1 MQRQHVFLVLCA
13 IFICAQIAPVSAQAA
28 LVLPDLTGGYKVSRT
43 SYDLTDPNREETFTA
58 DPDDKREIQV
68 TVYYPAD
75 PAADAAI
82 ASYMTPALQKVSAAQ
97 SGFADFLFNI
107 TTHTYDSQPAVPGK
121 FPVLIFSPGFGA
133 STAYYTSL
141 LEDIAS
147 HGYVI
152 AALWHPYS
160 EPAVEFADGRLVP
173 AGDLDSQVND
183 ANIEK
188 TAAIWAA
195 DAEFALDTLEKLN
208 EDDPLLAGHLD
219 LDHVGAFGHSFGG
232 AAAAEIAHDDTRVA
246 AALDMEGTLFG
257 AVAQTGLT
265 KPFMIM
271 QSGSSND
278 SPQAD
283 LENAHPGMSFKL
295 ADSVHTTLVPDLLT
309 IAKVYGA
316 LLPADMVGA
325 IDPDQA
331 YTLIRTYVLAFFDQ
345 QLKGDDAGF
354 LENPPS
360 DPHVTFVVVNP
371 Q

>member
-1 MQRQHVFLVLCA
+1 MQRQHMFLVVFA
-13 IFICAQIAPVSAQAA
+13 ILICTQITSVSAQAA
-28 LVLPDLTGGYKVSRT
+28 LVLPDLTGSYKVSRT

-75 PAADAAI
+75 PTADATI
-82 ASYMTPALQKVSAAQ
+82 APYMTPALQKVSAAQ
-97 SGFADFLFNI
+97 SGVPYFLFNLAP
-107 TTHTYDSQPAVPGK
+107 HTYDSQPVVPGR

-133 STAYYTSL
+133 ETAYYTSL

-160 EPAVEFADGRLVP
+160 LAVEFADGRLVP

-188 TAAIWAA
+188 TAAVWAT
-195 DAEFALDTLEKLN
+195 DAKFTLDTLEKLN
-208 EDDPLLAGHLD
+208 QDDPLLAGHLD
-219 LDHVGAFGHSFGG
+219 MDHVGAFGHSFGG

-246 AALDMEGTLFG
+246 AAIDMDGTLFG
-257 AVAQTGLT
+257 VVAQTGLT
-265 KPFMIM
+265 KPFMVM
-271 QSGSSND
+271 QAGSSDHN
-278 SPQAD
+278 PHAE
-283 LENAHPGMSFKL
+283 LENAHPGLSFKL
-295 ADSVHTTLVPDLLT
+295 NGSEHTAYVTDLLT
-309 IAKVYGA
+309 ITKVYGA
-316 LLPADMVGA
+316 LLPPGMVGA

-345 QLKGDDAGF
+345 QIKGDDAGF

-360 DPHVTFVVVNP
+360 DPNVTLVVVSP